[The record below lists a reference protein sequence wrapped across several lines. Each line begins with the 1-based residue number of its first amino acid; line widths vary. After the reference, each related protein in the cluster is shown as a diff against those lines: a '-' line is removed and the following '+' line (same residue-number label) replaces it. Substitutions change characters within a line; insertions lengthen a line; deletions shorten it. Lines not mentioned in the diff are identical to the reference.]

1 MKMAESTE
9 RHHKPF
15 EGVISEEARAHAH
28 AAREEMRK
36 TFEALFPPEF
46 AEHRHQ
52 AHKEF
57 LLAARAMID
66 ASLKRMEEKKKA

>member
-1 MKMAESTE
+1 MAEQTE
-9 RHHKPF
+9 RQHKPF
-15 EGVISEEARAHAH
+15 EGAVSEEARAHART
-28 AAREEMRK
+28 AREEMRK

-46 AEHRHQ
+46 AEHRRQ

-66 ASLKRMEEKKKA
+66 ASLKRMEERKKA

>member
-1 MKMAESTE
+1 MAESTE
-9 RHHKPF
+9 RQRKPF
-15 EGVISEEARAHAH
+15 EGAVSEEARAHAR

-36 TFEALFPPEF
+36 SFEALFPPEF
-46 AEHRHQ
+46 AEHRRE

>member
-1 MKMAESTE
+1 MAEQTE
-9 RHHKPF
+9 RQHKPI
-15 EGVISEEARAHAH
+15 EGAVSEEARAHAR

-46 AEHRHQ
+46 AEHRRQ

-66 ASLKRMEEKKKA
+66 ASLKRMEERKKA